1 MSAGS
6 RGDDSPGL
14 APAEWQVM
22 KVLWDAGPAAARDV
36 IAALPKEADWS
47 PKTVKTLLAR
57 LVAKGAVDYEQIGN
71 SYLYRA
77 AIARDQATRREVR
90 GLVERVVSEAAAP
103 VLAHFI
109 EDTDLSDEDIKR
121 LKQLLDEK
129 RKNRGAKKRK
139 GKR

>member
-1 MSAGS
+1 MTS
-6 RGDDSPGL
+6 SPGPDEQPGL
-14 APAEWQVM
+14 SPAEWQVM
-22 KVLWDAGPAAARDV
+22 KVLWDGGPSAARDV
-36 IAALPKEADWS
+36 IAALPKESDWS

-57 LVAKGAVDYEQIGN
+57 LVAKGAVAYDQVGN

-77 AIARDQATRREVR
+77 AVRRDQMTRREIR
-90 GLVERVVSEAAAP
+90 GLVSRVVSEAVSP

-109 EDTDLSDEDIKR
+109 EEADLSAEEIKQ

-129 RKNRGAKKRK
+129 RSAQSSKKPR